1 MESITKNVSENGIIV
16 EDIQD
21 SLFNFAPAKKGPRN
35 YDSEDNKDDHKPKPW
50 ENYDSDDDEEQ
61 EDGESDDDSSD
72 GFEDEG
78 AY

>member
-50 ENYDSDDDEEQ
+50 ENYD
-61 EDGESDDDSSD
+61 
-72 GFEDEG
+72 
-78 AY
+78 